1 MRKLG
6 WIGIGCF
13 VVAFVVSGFFGV
25 QLLRNIPGAPT
36 PISDGPVSLDGTGLT
51 IFASE
56 KGTGQS
62 CTAKDASGT
71 AIALKE
77 PSRSEQFDNAGDT
90 YYVVAHSVEKVP
102 AQTVEV
108 SCTNQNATYFAGRR
122 HTAETFLGPAFAALG
137 SFALFGALG
146 TVLIVVDQV
155 RRKRA
160 PRP

>member
-1 MRKLG
+1 MRRLG
-6 WIGIGCF
+6 WAGIGCF

-25 QLLRNIPGAPT
+25 QLVSSIPGAPT
-36 PISDGPVSLDGTGLT
+36 PVGNGSIPLDGTGLT

-56 KGTGQS
+56 RGAPQT

-77 PSRSEQFDNAGDT
+77 PSRSEQFDDAGDV
-90 YYVVAHSVEKVP
+90 YYVVAHSVEEVP

-108 SCTNQNATYFAGRR
+108 SCTDQSATYFAGRR
-122 HTAETFLGPAFAALG
+122 HTAGTFLGPAFAALG
-137 SFALFGALG
+137 SFVLFGALG

-160 PRP
+160 PRH